1 MYLKTALRR
10 IFEGT
15 RGRILADASARLWNA
30 FLSFA
35 LLPLYLHFIG
45 AESYGVLI
53 VYGTIQSVIS
63 LFDGSL
69 APTLTRELSRARS
82 AVADW
87 ARARDLARTLEVV
100 YWGMAGIVG
109 LALAVSV
116 PYIAENWLNPNK
128 LTTDEVRG
136 ALYVATLGLVVQ
148 WPSTIYSGG
157 LVGLQ
162 RQKTLAVIAVIGSAL
177 RAVLCI
183 LCLWLISPT
192 VEVLFWVGVVLG
204 FSQTVILRLL
214 FWRTLPQATG
224 RVRFQGAL
232 LKEVW
237 RFAFGV
243 SVITL
248 TSVLLL
254 QADKVTL
261 SRLLPLDKF
270 GYYAIST
277 AIASALFIMT
287 GALFSVTFPKLS
299 ELVAGTDQAKLKSF
313 YHLACQAVAA
323 AVLPVSM
330 VIGFFSEELLMLWT
344 RDANVAASGHWV
356 LSIFIVGNV
365 FNCLLS
371 LPYTLQLAYGITRI
385 AILANFVALMFSFPT
400 IVVLYDWLG
409 ILSGPVTWGLANLW
423 LLLVLSYT
431 AHRRLLR
438 GEGVR
443 WLLRDVG
450 LPVLVCLVIVAT
462 FHSLLPTYQS
472 RWEVA
477 LVLFGV
483 WLSALIG
490 ALLVLSELRRHLIP
504 WVKGR

>member
-1 MYLKTALRR
+1 MYLQTVLRR
-10 IFEGT
+10 ILEGT

-35 LLPLYLHFIG
+35 LLPVYLHFIG
-45 AESYGVLI
+45 AESYGVLS
-53 VYGTIQSVIS
+53 VYATIQAVIA

-87 ARARDLARTLEVV
+87 ARARDLARTLELV

-116 PYIAENWLNPNK
+116 PYIAENWLNPSK

-162 RQKTLAVIAVIGSAL
+162 RQKTLALIAVIGSAL

-192 VEVLFWVGVVLG
+192 VEVVFWVGVVLG

-224 RVRFQGAL
+224 RARFQGAL

-299 ELVAGTDQAKLKSF
+299 ELAAGTDQAKLKSF

-344 RDANVAASGHWV
+344 RDAAVAASGHWV
-356 LSIFIVGNV
+356 LSVFIVGNV

-385 AILANFVALMFSFPT
+385 AILANFVALVFSFPA

-431 AHRRLLR
+431 AHRRFLR
-438 GEGVR
+438 GEGGR
-443 WLLRDVG
+443 WLFRDVG

-462 FHSLLPTYQS
+462 FHGLLPTYQS

-477 LVLFGV
+477 VVLFGV
-483 WLSALIG
+483 WLSALVG
-490 ALLVLSELRRHLIP
+490 ALLVLSELRRHLISL
-504 WVKGR
+504 VKGR